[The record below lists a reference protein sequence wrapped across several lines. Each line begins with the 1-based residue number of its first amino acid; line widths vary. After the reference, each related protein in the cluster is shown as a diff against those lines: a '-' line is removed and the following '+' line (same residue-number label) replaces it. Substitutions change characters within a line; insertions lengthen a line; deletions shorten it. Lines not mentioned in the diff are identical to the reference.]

1 MSTHADT
8 RFFGHPRGLSTLF
21 FTELWERFG
30 YYGMRALLILFM
42 TASVQNGGLGL
53 EDSKAYGIYGLY
65 TALVYLLSLPGG
77 WVADRILGQQRA
89 VISGGVLISIGYL
102 MLAVP
107 NRSVFFSGL
116 AVVAIGTGLLKPNIS
131 TIVGQIYTTGD
142 KRRDSGFS
150 IFYMGINLGAF
161 LAPLICGPVGQRID
175 WHLGFAL
182 AGIGMA
188 LGVVTFMHGRKHL
201 GGAGLHPVPTAS
213 ADESAK
219 VQRQFRHGLVYFF
232 GAPLALLAIHF
243 TGLYELTVAGL
254 VDGAGVLLLLLVL
267 ALFAWMFFG
276 GQWTAEERKRLG
288 VIAVL
293 FVASSLFWSA
303 FEQAGSSLNIFAD
316 RFTNNQFFGFAYPAS
331 LYQAMNPLYIIL
343 MAGVLA
349 WLWLRLGDRQPSS
362 PAKFSIGLILVG
374 LGFVIVLVAAIR
386 SAGGEKVSPLW
397 LICCYFFH
405 TTGELCL
412 SPVGLSAMTRL
423 APVRVA
429 GFMMGVWFLSIAT
442 GNYVGGRLAA
452 FYGELPIAELF
463 QTTAAFALTAGVLL
477 ALVARPVARMMGD
490 AK

>member
-8 RFFGHPRGLSTLF
+8 RFLGHPRGLSALF
-21 FTELWERFG
+21 FTEMWERFG

-42 TASVQNGGLGL
+42 TATAQNGGLGMA
-53 EDSKAYGIYGLY
+53 DSNAYGIYGLY
-65 TALVYLLSLPGG
+65 IAVVYLLSLPGG
-77 WVADRILGQQRA
+77 WIADRILGQQRA
-89 VISGGVLISIGYL
+89 VISGGILISVGYL

-107 NRSVFFSGL
+107 NVAVFFSGL

-131 TIVGQIYTTGD
+131 TIVGQIYAPSD

-161 LAPLICGPVGQRID
+161 IAPLVCGPVGQRVN

-188 LGVVTFMHGRKHL
+188 FGVLTFLRGRKHL
-201 GGAGLHPVPTAS
+201 GGAGLHPVEAAS
-213 ADESAK
+213 LEESAK
-219 VQRQFRHGLVYFF
+219 IRRQFRRGLAVFF
-232 GAPLALLAIHF
+232 GAPMALLVIHL
-243 TGLYELTVAGL
+243 TGVYELTIPAL

-267 ALFAWMFFG
+267 VLFAWMFVG
-276 GQWTAEERKRLG
+276 GDWTAQERKRLG

-316 RFTNNQFFGFAYPAS
+316 RFTNNQVLGFAYPAS

-343 MAGVLA
+343 MAGLFA
-349 WLWLRLGDRQPSS
+349 WLWLRLGDKQPSS
-362 PAKFSIGLILVG
+362 PTKFAIGLILVG
-374 LGFVIVLVAAIR
+374 LGFVVMLVAATR
-386 SAGGEKVSPLW
+386 SAGGDKVSPMW
-397 LICCYFFH
+397 LIACYFLH
-405 TTGELCL
+405 TSGELCL

-429 GFMMGVWFLSIAT
+429 GFMMGVWFLSIST

-452 FYGELPIAELF
+452 FYGDLPIADLF
-463 QTTAAFALTAGVLL
+463 QTTATFALIAGVLL